1 MNPHTTGAA
10 LRRQLELFH
19 DTRQAEKRPAAREVP
34 LIRECCVGPTLDTAL
49 AEGRPH
55 LEAKYGAYRSW
66 EQDKAL
72 PVDDQWS
79 ARFDELACDR
89 FLLGD
94 LARVREEIA
103 RYREQLGI
111 TMLIVRVQWPGM
123 APAAVL
129 RSIRLLGEQVLPAL
143 SAI

>member
-1 MNPHTTGAA
+1 
-10 LRRQLELFH
+10 
-19 DTRQAEKRPAAREVP
+19 
-34 LIRECCVGPTLDTAL
+34 VGPTLEAAL

-72 PVDDQWS
+72 PADDQWS
-79 ARFDELACDR
+79 ARFDELARDR

-94 LARVREEIA
+94 PARVREEIA

-111 TMLIVRVQWPGM
+111 TTLIVRVQWPGM
-123 APAAVL
+123 AQAAVL

-143 SAI
+143 R